1 LKADILDITGKKIEQ
16 IELSDKVFGAK
27 LNPPLIAQ
35 AVRVYL
41 VNQRQGNASTKTR
54 GEVQGSSKKIY
65 RQKGTG
71 RARQGTIR
79 APHRV
84 GGGIAFGPRPRDFE
98 LSMSKPMKQKA
109 MFSLLSNKLKEKQM
123 VFVDGLEKVKGKT
136 KETVKFLENLK
147 FEGKKVLFVLPEK
160 MEKLER
166 AIRNVEDVSYEK
178 VNMLNIFQVADA
190 EQIIFLKESV
200 SKLNTN

>member
-1 LKADILDITGKKIEQ
+1 VKADILDITGKKVEQ
-16 IELSDKVFGAK
+16 IELDEKVFGAK
-27 LNPPLIAQ
+27 LNAVLIAQ
-35 AVRVYL
+35 AIRVFQ

-98 LSMSKPMKQKA
+98 LSMSKTMKQKA
-109 MFSLLSNKLKEKQM
+109 MFSLLSSKLKEKKIL
-123 VFVDGLEKVKGKT
+123 FVDGLEKLKGKT
-136 KETVKFLENLK
+136 KETIEFLKNLK
-147 FEGKKVLFVLPEK
+147 IEGKKVLFVLPEK
-160 MEKLER
+160 LEKLER
-166 AIRNVEDVSYEK
+166 GIRNVEKVSYEK
-178 VNMLNIFQVADA
+178 VHMINIYQVANAD
-190 EQIIFLKESV
+190 QIVFLKEAV
-200 SKLNTN
+200 GKIK